1 MPFEYTTSQDFISFQ
16 DLNGDYRFLMYLISK
31 VMRQIKGN
39 LQGTSIKGVSKKDL
53 LKKKIFYTL
62 NIKEQKK
69 IGILLKSLDTI
80 LTLYERKIKLV
91 NLLNKE
97 LENRIYNNDLLK
109 EIVLSNVKLKEIL
122 KEKSDKS
129 IYENQY
135 PMLSS
140 TNSGIELRN
149 GRTNSSS
156 NIGYK
161 ILSKNELVLSPQNLW
176 LGNINI
182 NFDFENG
189 LVSPSYK
196 IFKLEKNI
204 NPIFINSLLHHPK
217 MMYLY
222 KVVSVQGASV
232 VRRNLDI
239 EAFENLTLQLPTI
252 EVQNKLGSL
261 IKITCQLTDNLENK
275 KEQLNQIKT
284 TLLNT
289 MFI

>member
-1 MPFEYTTSQDFISFQ
+1 MFEWFNKNQNIWLKYGQPGAQIN
-16 DLNGDYRFLMYLISK
+16 LNSSI
-31 VMRQIKGN
+31 IGN
-39 LQGTSIKGVSKKDL
+39 QKIEIPKENEQEKIAKLFNILNNL
-53 LKKKIFYTL
+53 LA
-62 NIKEQKK
+62 
-69 IGILLKSLDTI
+69 
-80 LTLYERKIKLV
+80 LYERKIKLV

-196 IFKLEKNI
+196 IFKLEKI
-204 NPIFINSLLHHPK
+204 
-217 MMYLY
+217 
-222 KVVSVQGASV
+222 
-232 VRRNLDI
+232 
-239 EAFENLTLQLPTI
+239 
-252 EVQNKLGSL
+252 
-261 IKITCQLTDNLENK
+261 
-275 KEQLNQIKT
+275 
-284 TLLNT
+284 
-289 MFI
+289 